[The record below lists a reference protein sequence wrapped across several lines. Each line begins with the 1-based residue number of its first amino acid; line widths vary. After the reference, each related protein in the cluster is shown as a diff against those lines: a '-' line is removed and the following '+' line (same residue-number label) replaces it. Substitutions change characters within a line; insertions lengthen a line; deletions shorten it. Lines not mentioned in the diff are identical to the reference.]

1 MLMTHRSMI
10 GSASDIKVDIGGVSK
25 AFRHPDGRAFWALR
39 DFNLAVKR
47 GEFICLAGPSGCG
60 KSTILNILSG
70 LDPAFAGTARIDG
83 QDVRSLRDGRA
94 LCSYVFQ
101 EPRLLPWLTIERN
114 LQFVLESH
122 GFSKDEQ
129 ADKISSWLKLVGLSR
144 FAKSY
149 PHQLS
154 GGMQQRASIAR
165 AFAAG
170 HDLLLMDE
178 PFSALD
184 ELTAR
189 SMRSELLELRER
201 QNNTVIFVTHNLR
214 EALFLADRVLLMTAN
229 PGRVY
234 RELRVDLHRPRKLDD
249 EKLFEMSRS
258 VTEEFLRVNAQS
270 VSGDAASENV
280 PGVKSNGE

>member
-1 MLMTHRSMI
+1 MI
-10 GSASDIKVDIGGVSK
+10 RLSPERRAS
-25 AFRHPDGRAFWALR
+25 
-39 DFNLAVKR
+39 
-47 GEFICLAGPSGCG
+47 
-60 KSTILNILSG
+60 
-70 LDPAFAGTARIDG
+70 TARTCG
-83 QDVRSLRDGRA
+83 RSRDGRT

-101 EPRLLPWLTIERN
+101 DPRLLPWLTIERN
-114 LQFVLESH
+114 LQFVLQSH
-122 GFSKDEQ
+122 GLPEDEQ
-129 ADKISSWLKLVGLSR
+129 RDKISSWLQLVGLSR

-165 AFAAG
+165 AFASG

-201 QNNTVIFVTHNLR
+201 QNNTVIFVTHNLH

-234 RELRVDLHRPRKLDD
+234 RELKVDLHRPRRLDD
-249 EKLFEMSRS
+249 EKLFEMSRA
-258 VTEEFLRVNAQS
+258 VTEEFLRINAQS
-270 VSGDAASENV
+270 VSGVAAAENV
-280 PGVKSNGE
+280 PGIKSNGE